1 VVDARE
7 LQAQQVVNAP
17 VAEAPAHLGDLDNPA
32 GQLARGGIWL
42 GWMAVA
48 VSGEPHK
55 ATCAAFGQ
63 VVFFDHPGDR
73 LALDLWG

>member
-7 LQAQQVVNAP
+7 LRTQHDVDAP
-17 VAEAPAHLGDLDNPA
+17 VAEAPASMGDLDDST
-32 GQLARGGIWL
+32 GQLARGSVGL
-42 GWMAVA
+42 GRVPVA

-55 ATCAAFGQ
+55 TTRVALRQ
-63 VVFFDHPGDR
+63 VVFVNHLADR